1 MQFFY
6 KQNGAIKMS
15 QKLERILDVP
25 VNREFVNVVLSIS
38 ANTRI
43 RVKSIR
49 HRIQTDFP
57 GAYFTPILREL
68 QTIGILVPHFENGKF
83 RYWLRTH
90 QRAEIISEERKPEPE
105 QKLTRSQILDE
116 IKKSQKLAKM
126 KNALETTWIPQLS
139 QQKTKITP
147 GPVVVDSTDS
157 NVIIYREV

>member
-1 MQFFY
+1 
-6 KQNGAIKMS
+6 MS

-68 QTIGILVPHFENGKF
+68 QSIGILVPHFENGKF

-90 QRAEIISEERKPEPE
+90 QRAEIIAEEHKHEPE
-105 QKLTRSQILDE
+105 QTKTRPQLLDE
-116 IKKSQKLAKM
+116 IKKSQKLAKI
-126 KNALETTWIPQLS
+126 KNAVETTWNPQ
-139 QQKTKITP
+139 QNRRQHP
-147 GPVVVDSTDS
+147 VVDSTDV
-157 NVIIYREV
+157 NVILYREV